1 MCKKRF
7 VLIAKT
13 YDKRGRLI
21 AVGTNLYKKS
31 HPFQASLAEKVG
43 LPEKKFL
50 HAEIATL
57 LSSRTKTVHKLTIER
72 YTSEGKL
79 ALAKPCLVCQSAIDL
94 FGVKIVEY
102 TTSEGWV
109 KEKY

>member
-1 MCKKRF
+1 MCKKRY

-13 YDKRGRLI
+13 YDKRNRLI
-21 AVGTNLYKKS
+21 AVGTNSFRKTNPL
-31 HPFQASLAEKVG
+31 QAKLAAKVG
-43 LPEKKFL
+43 LPQMQYL
-50 HAEIATL
+50 HAEIAAL
-57 LSSRTKTVHKLTIER
+57 LSSRTKTVNRLTIER
-72 YTSEGKL
+72 YTAEGEP

-109 KEKY
+109 KEKM